1 MNHPLFFIQQI
12 IFWLHIFK
20 SYGTIGTMLF
30 DKYNR
35 SLLQVATWQRKYDLL
50 RTGVSDERTG
60 Q

>member
-20 SYGTIGTMLF
+20 SYGTMLF